1 MYKYERFREIR
12 LTDIYKRK
20 NFIFLFSENLQ
31 HSQLLMTT
39 NEMNFLNS
47 HNRVRGF
54 FLKKTDQ

>member
-20 NFIFLFSENLQ
+20 NFIFLFSQNLQ

-54 FLKKTDQ
+54 F